1 MRRLLLPA
9 AALLAVACDSSNA
22 PSPTNESRTE
32 SSWTSTVAN
41 AGPGAMPIQ
50 VYSQNVYPGFDIDA
64 VEAAFGQSPEAAVMA
79 LTNGLLVL
87 DATNWR
93 ERAARMAVEI
103 EARDP
108 DVIVLSELV
117 SVKREG
123 FQAVSGF
130 LGGTPF
136 EPLAPY
142 WSALPDRTT
151 DFLPIFAEELI
162 KRGLHYNL
170 VDTLRLTDVTIPI
183 PGFPVTVAAQY
194 IDRDA
199 MFARADVQ
207 VDTVTTDTFA
217 VSLQSI
223 ATQTRGWIAA
233 DLEVHGKPWLV
244 VGTHPAPNWAEAGK
258 TPHIT
263 ELLGAVAGA
272 TRPTIIAGDLN
283 LLPNSAEYAQLS
295 AAGFVDLWT
304 LRNGN
309 SPLRAT
315 CCHGDDETLRD
326 ANDGLE
332 KTIDYVM
339 TRAIPGYTTGPVQF
353 TIFGDNLVERTAT
366 GMWPSDHAGL
376 FAQLVLQK
384 E

>member
-1 MRRLLLPA
+1 M
-9 AALLAVACDSSNA
+9 
-22 PSPTNESRTE
+22 
-32 SSWTSTVAN
+32 
-41 AGPGAMPIQ
+41 
-50 VYSQNVYPGFDIDA
+50 
-64 VEAAFGQSPEAAVMA
+64 
-79 LTNGLLVL
+79 
-87 DATNWR
+87 
-93 ERAARMAVEI
+93 
-103 EARDP
+103 
-108 DVIVLSELV
+108 IVLSELV

-207 VDTVTTDTFA
+207 VDAVTTDTFA

-233 DLEVHGKPWLV
+233 DVQVHGKPWLV
-244 VGTHPAPNWAEAGK
+244 VGTHPAPTWVEAGK

-339 TRAIPGYTTGPVQF
+339 TRAIPGYTVGPVQF
-353 TIFGDNLVERTAT
+353 TIFGDNLTERTAT

-384 E
+384 

>member
-207 VDTVTTDTFA
+207 VDAVTTDTFA